1 MLTEDYIMRLI
12 SQALAV
18 IMTALGL
25 KKAGKYREALQ
36 SFSQGKEILLGMDAY
51 IIDQLDEAA
60 VLDLLTNHET
70 LDVDRLRLLADIYS
84 EEGEIYHLQGLTDN
98 SQFAFQRGLRL
109 YLEAVLASDT
119 SMSVE
124 LIDKIE
130 ALRHQLNSSVIREE
144 TCLAL
149 LDYLDRLLS
158 SSDDFLDSARLSR
171 AQLQTEHASLAMSC
185 DPNQT

>member
-12 SQALAV
+12 GQALAV

-36 SFSQGKEILLGMDAY
+36 SFSQAKEILLGMDAY

-60 VLDLLTNHET
+60 VLDLLTNRDN
-70 LDVDRLRLLADIYS
+70 LDLDRLRLLADIYAV
-84 EEGEIYHLQGLTDN
+84 EGEIYHLQGLADN
-98 SQFAFQRGLRL
+98 SQFAYQRGLRL
-109 YLEAVLASDT
+109 YLELALAGDS

-130 ALRHQLNSSVIREE
+130 VLRHQVNTSVIREE

-158 SSDDFLDSARLSR
+158 LSDAFLDSARLSR
-171 AQLQTEHASLAMSC
+171 TQLQTEHASLSMSC
-185 DPNQT
+185 DPNQV